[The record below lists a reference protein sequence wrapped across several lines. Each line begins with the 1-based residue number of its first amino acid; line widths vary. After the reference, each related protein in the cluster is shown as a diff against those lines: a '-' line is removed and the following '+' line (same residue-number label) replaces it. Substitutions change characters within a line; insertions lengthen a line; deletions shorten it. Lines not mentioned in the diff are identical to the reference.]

1 MAKYQ
6 ADVQTLLR
14 AIGGRENIQ
23 AVSHCMTRMR
33 FVLADPAKADTAAIE
48 AIPAVKGT
56 FTQAGQ
62 FQVIIGNDV
71 AIFYNE
77 FTACAGIEGV
87 SKDAV
92 KAAAQTNQS
101 LLQRIMG
108 TLGEIFAP
116 IIPALIC
123 GGLILGF
130 RNIIG
135 EINFLGGGTQSL
147 ADVSQFWAG
156 MYSFL
161 WLIGEA
167 VFHML
172 PVGIVWSITKKMGTT
187 QILGIILGLTLVSPQ
202 LLNGFSVAA
211 TAVEDIP
218 VWDFGFVQIQMIG
231 YQGQVI
237 AAMLAGFVLVYLEKF
252 FKKICP
258 EVVSMIVVPFCSLV
272 PAVLVAHTIVGP
284 IGWQIGDAIASVVYA
299 GLTSNVRWLF
309 AALFGLLY
317 APIVMTGLHHMTNA
331 IDSQLV
337 NLYGGTNLWP
347 MIALSNIAQGSAVL
361 AMSVLQKK
369 NERAQQVNI
378 PACISCYLGVTEP
391 ALFGVNL
398 KYGFP
403 LVCGMIGSAC
413 GAVISIGTGVEAYSI
428 GVGGLPGILSIKP
441 QFWLNFLIAML
452 VCIFVVR
459 YVRRWN
465 FLMLIIMIG
474 AAGLLALPLAIGTE
488 QNGATNWINLG
499 GTSVQPSELVKLALL
514 LILSWYMSRRR
525 FWPWF
530 AFAVFSLLVLMLQ
543 QDLGTALIYYATTL
557 FLFYASTGNLP
568 LTGLGLVGAGGAA
581 VAGYI
586 MFAHVKKRVAIW
598 RNPWI
603 YYETSGYQ
611 IVQMLMAIASGGLF
625 GVGLGLGAPRVIP
638 VYFTDCIFAVICEQF
653 GVIFGALVLAMYVIL
668 ILRGVSIAS
677 AARSSFHALL
687 AMGATVMLGLQT
699 FIIIGGVLKLIPL
712 TGVTM
717 PFVSYGG
724 TSLVSCMGLIGLIQ
738 GVASVNQDDLSYD
751 YEISHTLREEA
762 MMPMTRRLGTPPTG
776 VPVPPTEAPTPL
788 ATTMARMSG
797 CPGRALMLFPSAT
810 AMDVKRMATGMFG
823 MMAERR
829 PAAMPNRTISLV
841 GL

>member
-87 SKDAV
+87 GKDAV

-452 VCIFVVR
+452 
-459 YVRRWN
+459 
-465 FLMLIIMIG
+465 
-474 AAGLLALPLAIGTE
+474 
-488 QNGATNWINLG
+488 
-499 GTSVQPSELVKLALL
+499 
-514 LILSWYMSRRR
+514 
-525 FWPWF
+525 
-530 AFAVFSLLVLMLQ
+530 
-543 QDLGTALIYYATTL
+543 
-557 FLFYASTGNLP
+557 
-568 LTGLGLVGAGGAA
+568 AA
-581 VAGYI
+581 VAAPFVLTILVGSRKLSAADRGLSAAAAEPAAPSVVPEAEEQPQAEPPAAGAEGI
-586 MFAHVKKRVAIW
+586 TA
-598 RNPWI
+598 PL
-603 YYETSGYQ
+603 SG
-611 IVQMLMAIASGGLF
+611 
-625 GVGLGLGAPRVIP
+625 RVIP
-638 VYFTDCIFAVICEQF
+638 MEEIPDQVFSQGILGE
-653 GVIFGALVLAMYVIL
+653 GVGIEPTGNVVVAPAD
-668 ILRGVSIAS
+668 
-677 AARSSFHALL
+677 
-687 AMGATVMLGLQT
+687 ATVCSVMEDSRHAVGLTLDNGAELLIHVGIDTVSMNGDGFQLHVKAGDRVRLGD
-699 FIIIGGVLKLIPL
+699 KLITFDPEKIKAAGHPTTTAFLVTDPGDL
-712 TGVTM
+712 TPTFETNV
-717 PFVSYGG
+717 
-724 TSLVSCMGLIGLIQ
+724 
-738 GVASVNQDDLSYD
+738 
-751 YEISHTLREEA
+751 EA
-762 MMPMTRRLGTPPTG
+762 Q
-776 VPVPPTEAPTPL
+776 A
-788 ATTMARMSG
+788 
-797 CPGRALMLFPSAT
+797 GRTVVIRF
-810 AMDVKRMATGMFG
+810 
-823 MMAERR
+823 
-829 PAAMPNRTISLV
+829 
-841 GL
+841 